1 MANEITPQD
10 GNAPALLDP
19 FSESDFKQ
27 LLDSLEV
34 QARALAQEFGF
45 DWNEALA
52 PGNLSQGV
60 PKQLLSVARAGIF
73 DASYYLES
81 NQDIAKLGINPLRHY
96 IEYGDAEGRWPNAF
110 FNPKAYRSFFEEG
123 ALHGICT
130 LYHYAVVGEALG
142 LGAPPD
148 FDGQRYLATYPELAS
163 WLDRPL
169 AHFLLLGRYHNLVP
183 HHRIKLAANQRV
195 SVREKPALTEPVI
208 TEDAPCINIIGP
220 VDKISGLGVSAR
232 GYCEGI
238 RLSGFTR
245 LGTMTQPLAFPR
257 QSNIPAEEF
266 PRPPFIEGAPIN
278 VVHMNGDTLPLM
290 LEHGGLPVLQAAHNI
305 GVWYWE
311 LPTLRPEWYVSL
323 KYFHEFWAPTAF
335 IAETLKSATGKRVTV
350 LPPYLPHLADMKRRR
365 GSSAAGTPYFI
376 YCFDANSILER
387 KNPVSL
393 VKAFQ
398 LAFPAGGSQGNVELI
413 LKVTYPNKDIPQ
425 VNELYESA
433 EQDPRIK
440 LVDDLLSSSD
450 LHDLI
455 ANAVAYISP
464 HRSEGLGLT
473 VIEAMAA
480 EVPVI
485 TTSFG
490 GLSDFVDETTAWPVD
505 FDLVE
510 LPAEYHPYPK
520 GFVWADPKIDSLA
533 QRMRQVVDQPD
544 QAQARASTAR
554 HRILEVFASSAL
566 IERYKAAVERVIT
579 HQIA

>member
-1 MANEITPQD
+1 MVKEIIQQD
-10 GNAPALLDP
+10 STARIQLDP

-27 LLDSLEV
+27 LLDAQEDE
-34 QARALAQEFGF
+34 ARALAREFGF
-45 DWNEALA
+45 DWNDALA
-52 PGNLSQGV
+52 PGNTSHGTQ
-60 PKQLLSVARAGIF
+60 KQLISVARAGVF
-73 DASYYLES
+73 DSNYYLES
-81 NQDIAKLGINPLRHY
+81 NPDIAKLGINPLRHY

-110 FNPKAYRSFFEEG
+110 FNPKVYRSYFEEG

-195 SVREKPALTEPVI
+195 SVREKPEMTEPVLE
-208 TEDAPCINIIGP
+208 EDAPCINIIGP

-257 QSNIPAEEF
+257 QSNIPVEEF

-335 IAETLKSATGKRVTV
+335 IAETLRSATGKRVTI

-365 GSSAAGTPYFI
+365 GPSTTRAPYFI

-387 KNPVSL
+387 KNPMSL
-393 VKAFQ
+393 VRAFQ
-398 LAFPAGGSQGNVELI
+398 MAFPASGPHSNIELI
-413 LKVTYPNKDIPQ
+413 LKVTYPNRDIPQ
-425 VNELYESA
+425 VNALYESA

-440 LVDDLLSSSD
+440 LVDELLSSSD

-455 ANAVAYISP
+455 ANAAAYISP

-485 TTSFG
+485 TTCFG
-490 GLSDFVDETTAWPVD
+490 GLSAFIDETTAWPVD

-510 LPAEYHPYPK
+510 LPAEYYPYPK
-520 GFVWADPKIDSLA
+520 GFVWADPKIESLA
-533 QRMRQVVDQPD
+533 QRMCQIVEEPD
-544 QAQARASTAR
+544 SAITRAICARNRIMETFTSNGLVAQYATAIQR
-554 HRILEVFASSAL
+554 SIG
-566 IERYKAAVERVIT
+566 
-579 HQIA
+579 Q